1 MKFLIDAQLPRR
13 LKYRLEERGFDA
25 VHTLDLPLKNKT
37 PDSMLE
43 EISISEER
51 ILITKDE
58 DFVNSFTI
66 HKRPYKLLLLSTGNI
81 TNADLEQ
88 LLLQNL
94 NAIVQAFRQFS
105 FIEIDRDNITYHT

>member
-58 DFVNSFTI
+58 D
-66 HKRPYKLLLLSTGNI
+66 
-81 TNADLEQ
+81 
-88 LLLQNL
+88 
-94 NAIVQAFRQFS
+94 
-105 FIEIDRDNITYHT
+105 IEIDQDNITYHT